1 MDEVKIVK
9 FFKIQYESLGRG
21 GGGGIN
27 NFARKGDNPEKVG
40 LI

>member
-21 GGGGIN
+21 GGGIN